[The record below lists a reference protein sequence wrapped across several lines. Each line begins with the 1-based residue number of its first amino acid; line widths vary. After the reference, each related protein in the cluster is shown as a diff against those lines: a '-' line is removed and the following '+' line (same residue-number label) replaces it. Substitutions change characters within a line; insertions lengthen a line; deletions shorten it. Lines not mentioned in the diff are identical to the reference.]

1 MTPCRPIV
9 LGAIEVYSRF
19 LSSGRIQAI
28 KSIVTWYLEV
38 EDVCLGDVMRYFS
51 TIQALSTLHDVCRWK
66 CLGSRDSSLPM
77 LKYKDQDR
85 KSIACELQP

>member
-1 MTPCRPIV
+1 
-9 LGAIEVYSRF
+9 
-19 LSSGRIQAI
+19 
-28 KSIVTWYLEV
+28 
-38 EDVCLGDVMRYFS
+38 MRYFS